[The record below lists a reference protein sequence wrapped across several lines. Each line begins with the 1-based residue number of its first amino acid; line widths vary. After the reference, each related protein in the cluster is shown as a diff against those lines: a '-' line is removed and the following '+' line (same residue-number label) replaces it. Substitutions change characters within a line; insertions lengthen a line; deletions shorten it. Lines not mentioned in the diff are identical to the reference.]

1 MPLPLSPT
9 ADPGPAP
16 EAGGPD
22 REAEIQAQLVHDLYE
37 RGRLAILV
45 LLVLLGVIRWA
56 VEPAYRMDGR
66 LRALFPV
73 LIAVSFVRLA
83 FMFIPHRRRNVLAS
97 THVQY
102 VAFAAGVALT
112 SCTLG
117 AMMYLAWPQMEAA
130 RLAILAVI
138 TSGLVSG
145 AIMSLGFSPLVY
157 MIYMLPPVGAMFFR
171 AVTDPRPAWGA
182 DILATSF
189 AIYAVAVFVISL
201 DQRRTRREAITLSLT
216 LSDLV
221 VRDAL
226 TRLHNRRFLQE
237 FMPLETA
244 RLARDTADLERGRQ
258 PERNTALGV
267 FMLDLDFFKQVN
279 DTHGHAAGDAVLKQT
294 AQTLA
299 AALRHSDN
307 LVRWG
312 GEEFVAVAWV
322 KRREHV
328 RVVAEK
334 LRRAIAQAEFLLPD
348 GTILRKTVSVGFCA
362 MPLVPGP
369 SRQPT
374 WEQALALADAAL
386 YRAKAEGR
394 DRWVGVAAAPPE
406 AVASPDAFSR
416 LLQNLPEAEAEGRVT
431 LDRAP

>member
-1 MPLPLSPT
+1 MDPHT
-9 ADPGPAP
+9 AVADPTP
-16 EAGGPD
+16 PD
-22 REAEIQAQLVHDLYE
+22 AAREAEIQAQMVKDLYD
-37 RGRLAILV
+37 RGKVAIVV

-56 VEPAYRMDGR
+56 MAPAYRMDGR
-66 LRALFPV
+66 LRGLFLF
-73 LIAVSFVRLA
+73 LIAVSLVRLG
-83 FMFIPHRRRNVLAS
+83 FMFVPHRRRMELAS
-97 THVQY
+97 IRAQFG
-102 VAFAAGVALT
+102 AFATGVALT

-117 AMMYLAWPQMEAA
+117 AMVYLAWPQMEAA
-130 RLAILAVI
+130 RIAILAVL

-157 MIYMLPPVGAMFFR
+157 MIYMLPPVGALFIR

-201 DQRRTRREAITLSLT
+201 DQRRTRREAIALSLT

-244 RLARDTADLERGRQ
+244 RLARDATDLEQGRQ

-267 FMLDLDFFKQVN
+267 YMLDLDFFKQVN

-299 AALRHSDN
+299 AALRRSDN

-322 KRREHV
+322 KRPEHA

-334 LRRAIAQAEFLLPD
+334 LRRAIETTAFRLPD
-348 GTILRKTVSVGFCA
+348 GRVLQKTVSLGFCV
-362 MPLVPGP
+362 MPLVPGLQG
-369 SRQPT
+369 QPT

-394 DRWVGVAAAPPE
+394 NRWVGLLQASPASMASPE
-406 AVASPDAFSR
+406 AFST
-416 LLQNLPEAEAEGRVT
+416 LIQDLPAAESGGRVV